1 MNDNISSYFRLSVNM
16 KKYFFFFLTSI
27 FLSLV
32 LSAQELQVKVTYVTE
47 DATEKKPLI
56 YYSPLVKLTWA
67 DFKGKPVLS
76 SNAAAITNA
85 GIGFKM
91 TFHSQN
97 NVTTLY
103 LTVNC
108 NFYISDS
115 WVKDGKRT
123 AYILN
128 HEQHH
133 FDIAYIHAMQLIQK
147 LQKAKYTREDYSKV
161 IEKIYYQAQANLQTM
176 QNAYDTETKNSI
188 LTDKQEMWDKKI
200 DAQLALLTK
209 QSTAGL

>member
-91 TFHSQN
+91 TFHSQD

-123 AYILN
+123 PYILN

-133 FDIAYIHAMQLIQK
+133 FDVSYIAAGIFMNKIKNTVLTTSNCNLLLQRVYKDCCDIMNKMQD
-147 LQKAKYTREDYSKV
+147 DYDG
-161 IEKIYYQAQANLQTM
+161 QTM
-176 QNAYDTETKNSI
+176 NGQLEEKQQKWNIFFSDKLPLFTK
-188 LTDKQEMWDKKI
+188 
-200 DAQLALLTK
+200 
-209 QSTAGL
+209 

>member
-91 TFHSQN
+91 TFHSQD

-123 AYILN
+123 AYNLN

>member
-161 IEKIYYQAQANLQTM
+161 IEKIYYQAQANLQIM

>member
-1 MNDNISSYFRLSVNM
+1 MKHTIYSYFRLSVIM
-16 KKYFFFFLTSI
+16 KKYFFVLLITI
-27 FLSLV
+27 FLSAA
-32 LSAQELQVKVTYVTE
+32 LSAQKLQVKVIYVTE
-47 DATEKKPLI
+47 DPAEKKPLI

-91 TFHSQN
+91 MFHSQD

-103 LTVNC
+103 ITVNC

-123 AYILN
+123 PYILN

-133 FDIAYIHAMQLIQK
+133 FDIAYIYAMQLIQK
-147 LQKAKYTREDYSKV
+147 LQVAKYTREDYNKV

-209 QSTAGL
+209 QSTANL